1 MYMNKSFLRLISPL
15 LMTAAIIG
23 MLTAIGGGWMVVRK
37 IDPFVVQIA
46 NLVLLFTGSINLYFQ
61 KTNLQKTNPQA
72 VMRGIIGATMLKMF
86 FLATLVLV
94 YLIAAGEKRS
104 VYAVI
109 FSMGCYIV
117 YSWLETRISLQ
128 LKSEK

>member
-1 MYMNKSFLRLISPL
+1 MNKSFLRLISPL

>member
-1 MYMNKSFLRLISPL
+1 
-15 LMTAAIIG
+15 
-23 MLTAIGGGWMVVRK
+23 MLTAIGSGWMVGRK

-46 NLVLLFTGSINLYFQ
+46 NLVLLFTGSINIYFQ

>member
-1 MYMNKSFLRLISPL
+1 MNKSFLRLISPL
-15 LMTAAIIG
+15 LIAAAIIG
-23 MLTAIGGGWMVVRK
+23 MLTAIGSGWMVGRK

-46 NLVLLFTGSINLYFQ
+46 NLVLLFTGSINIYFQ